1 MIFDESSGMKIT
13 GKRNVMMDRVWVL
26 NDEQAG
32 HQLNI
37 QNEKFDCQFMVPEIN
52 PNSTKLG

>member
-32 HQLNI
+32 H
-37 QNEKFDCQFMVPEIN
+37 
-52 PNSTKLG
+52 